1 MDLSDFQEPM
11 CGQWVPTAWCL
22 INTDFFIMLFS
33 QPAQPARVIVVED
46 DSVTRLLFCKAIQSE
61 SSLRLSASCANVTEA
76 LDWLKSN
83 QCDLLLTDLGLPDGS
98 GIAII
103 EACRRWHPDADI
115 MVTTSS
121 SDEEQVLACI
131 EAGASGY
138 VLKESGYSD
147 VVRALLEVKSGGS
160 PISPVI
166 ARKVLTRMR
175 RPLRRREPERGEAPA
190 QWLTRREAAI
200 LELIARGSSYAKVA
214 AALGLSLG
222 TVQTHI
228 KHIYAKLSV
237 HSRGEAVYEARRYGL
252 LGGSALPVALTDAGL
267 APTSDDPTT

>member
-1 MDLSDFQEPM
+1 MQCSL
-11 CGQWVPTAWCL
+11 
-22 INTDFFIMLFS
+22 
-33 QPAQPARVIVVED
+33 PAPPARVMLVED
-46 DSVTRLLFCKAIQSE
+46 EAVTRQLLCKAIESE
-61 SSLRLSASCANVTEA
+61 PLLQLAASCTNVSEALRWLSA
-76 LDWLKSN
+76 N

-98 GIAII
+98 GLSII
-103 EACRRWHPDADI
+103 EACRRLNPDADI

-138 VLKESGYSD
+138 VLKEAGYRD
-147 VVRALLEVKSGGS
+147 VVRALLEVRSGGS

-175 RPLRRREPERGEAPA
+175 GGSSSTRALPEGGA
-190 QWLTRREAAI
+190 WHNLTRREAAI

-214 AALGLSLG
+214 AALGLSIG

-228 KHIYAKLSV
+228 KHIYGKLSV
-237 HSRGEAVYEARRYGL
+237 HSRGEAVYEARRRGL
-252 LGGSALPVALTDAGL
+252 LGGEQVSPRLSYLSRAAD
-267 APTSDDPTT
+267 SD